1 MTRLKEKAYQYRL
14 PRAYKKCQSCRHFR
28 KSLTDGTDFVNGNFC
43 CHFPDLP
50 YSSFQHRHKFRVTKC
65 NLYGR
70 RDPKV
75 IAYIGEILPFVG
87 EI

>member
-14 PRAYKKCQSCRHFR
+14 PRSYKRCQSCRHFR
-28 KSLTDGTDFVNGNFC
+28 LSLTDGTDFVNGEFC
-43 CHFPDLP
+43 CHFSDLANP
-50 YSSFQHRHKFRVTKC
+50 SHRHRFRVSEC
-65 NLYGR
+65 NLYGK

-75 IAYIGEILPFVG
+75 VAYIGEISPFVG